1 MNDPNEMYK
10 NRFFNSG
17 LFTIAKP
24 INTKN
29 DITPTILKIPIILF
43 IFISFYKLMFCR
55 VLLALPPTV
64 FAYELKGNSEL
75 ICLVKVQ
82 KFIKEINVRKATQP
96 FLLIGNVGG

>member
-1 MNDPNEMYK
+1 MNDPNEIYK

-64 FAYELKGNSEL
+64 ANLYSSGFKGTSLHFRNKRSLK
-75 ICLVKVQ
+75 K
-82 KFIKEINVRKATQP
+82 
-96 FLLIGNVGG
+96 

>member
-1 MNDPNEMYK
+1 MNDPNEIYK

-64 FAYELKGNSEL
+64 FAYESGRELKN
-75 ICLVKVQ
+75 Q
-82 KFIKEINVRKATQP
+82 KLGKSTKDY
-96 FLLIGNVGG
+96 

>member
-1 MNDPNEMYK
+1 MNDPNEIYK

-64 FAYELKGNSEL
+64 PLQQQAGSSENESL
-75 ICLVKVQ
+75 DKDS
-82 KFIKEINVRKATQP
+82 KDD
-96 FLLIGNVGG
+96 